1 MTNREKCQVF
11 TPDNISKIMADKLY
25 KSGSLLEPSVGT
37 GNLLK
42 YLNLNNYDHID
53 VYEINKSYL
62 DLITNSK
69 INKHNLDYLKNTTHK
84 KYKNIIL
91 NPPYIKI
98 QELSIDNRKF
108 IKENFTVLDS
118 GLIDIYYAFIIKCID
133 QLDNDGIMVAITPN
147 SYLYNK
153 SSFKLRKY
161 LFENKFVKEIID
173 YKSEKVFPNHS
184 VYCCITVFT
193 KNNKEYLTY
202 NDTIINYSS
211 INVSD
216 YNIFTLNQKV
226 KMLDS
231 ICKISNGIATL
242 RDKIYIHKEKL
253 FDEPCWKNITDG
265 KNMKY
270 IIYPYNDGNIIN
282 ESLFIKNNPK
292 TYTYLLD
299 NKDELA
305 KRDKGNKKYETW
317 YAFGRRQSLKISKKN
332 LVIYI
337 PSLID
342 PSNISI
348 TVREPCLFQSCL
360 CIEPNNENNIE
371 NIVNIIKKNINY
383 LKSISLQ
390 RSSGWITLSSR
401 NLYKIPIN

>member
-1 MTNREKCQVF
+1 MNDAKKSDVF
-11 TPDNISKIMADKLY
+11 TPDKISEIMASKLY
-25 KSGSLLEPSVGT
+25 ANGSLLEPSVGT

-42 YLNLNNYDHID
+42 YLNLNKYDDID
-53 VYEINKSYL
+53 VYEINKNYL

-98 QELSIDNRKF
+98 QELSLDNRKY
-108 IKENFTVLDS
+108 IKENFTILNT
-118 GLIDIYYAFIIKCID
+118 GLIDIYYAFLIKCIE
-133 QLDNDGIMVAITPN
+133 QLHDEGIMVSITPN

-161 LFENKFVKEIID
+161 LFENKLVKEIID

-202 NDTIINYSS
+202 NDTTINYSS
-211 INVSD
+211 INLSD
-216 YNIFTLNQKV
+216 YNIFTLNQEAR
-226 KMLDS
+226 MLDS
-231 ICKISNGIATL
+231 ICKISNGVATL

-265 KNMKY
+265 KNMKF

-282 ESLFIKNNPK
+282 ESLFKKNNPK
-292 TYTYLLD
+292 TYNFLLT
-299 NKDELA
+299 NKEELS

-317 YAFGRRQSLKISKKN
+317 YAFGRTQSLKISKKSR
-332 LVIYI
+332 VIYI
-337 PSLID
+337 PTLID

-348 TVREPCLFQSCL
+348 SIREPTLFQSSL
-360 CIEPNNENNIE
+360 CIEPNKDDDVEI
-371 NIVNIIKKNINY
+371 IVNTIKKNINY
-383 LKSISLQ
+383 LKSISSQ
-390 RSSGWITLSSR
+390 RSGGWITLSSR
-401 NLYKIPIN
+401 NLYKIPID

>member
-1 MTNREKCQVF
+1 MNDAKKSDVF
-11 TPDNISKIMADKLY
+11 TPDKISEIMASKLY
-25 KSGSLLEPSVGT
+25 SNGSLLEPSVGT

-42 YLNLNNYDHID
+42 YLNLNNYDDID
-53 VYEINKSYL
+53 VYEINKNYL

-98 QELSIDNRKF
+98 QELSLDNRKY
-108 IKENFTVLDS
+108 IKENFTILNT
-118 GLIDIYYAFIIKCID
+118 GLIDIYYAFLIKCIE
-133 QLDNDGIMVAITPN
+133 QLHDEGIMVSITPN

-161 LFENKFVKEIID
+161 LFENKLVKEIID

-211 INVSD
+211 INLSD
-216 YNIFTLNQKV
+216 YNIFTLNQEAR
-226 KMLDS
+226 MLDS
-231 ICKISNGIATL
+231 ICKISNGVATL

-265 KNMKY
+265 KNMKS

-282 ESLFIKNNPK
+282 ESLFKKNNPK
-292 TYTYLLD
+292 TYNFLLT
-299 NKDELA
+299 NKEELS

-317 YAFGRRQSLKISKKN
+317 YAFGRTQSLKISKKSR
-332 LVIYI
+332 VIYI
-337 PSLID
+337 PTLID

-348 TVREPCLFQSCL
+348 SIREPTLFQSSL
-360 CIEPNNENNIE
+360 CIEPNKDDDVEI
-371 NIVNIIKKNINY
+371 IVNTIKKNINY
-383 LKSISLQ
+383 LKSISSQ
-390 RSSGWITLSSR
+390 RSGGWITLSSR
-401 NLYKIPIN
+401 NLYKIPID